1 MRNTY
6 LKCYSFIYLAILVSI
21 TRLYAY
27 ERNHEEISD
36 VYLGTFTEY
45 P

>member
-6 LKCYSFIYLAILVSI
+6 LKCYSFIYLAFLVSI

-27 ERNHEEISD
+27 KGIIQK
-36 VYLGTFTEY
+36 YLMFI
-45 P
+45 

>member
-6 LKCYSFIYLAILVSI
+6 LKCYSFIYLAFLASI

-27 ERNHEEISD
+27 EGIIQK
-36 VYLGTFTEY
+36 YLMFI
-45 P
+45 